1 MLYRKLFYLSH
12 LLCKIFIVF
21 RCVHYYRACVK
32 LNSAHDILE
41 DFRHNNKPGLLP
53 GWTRKDIEQLTYF
66 LYLRVE
72 MLNVLYVVEA
82 FRHDYMPGLLSGWTR
97 KDIEQLPIFFI
108 YFFLRIEMLT
118 CYISCKRSAIIIL
131 QDFYPNEPEMISEQL
146 PNFFLWV
153 EMLKVL

>member
-1 MLYRKLFYLSH
+1 
-12 LLCKIFIVF
+12 
-21 RCVHYYRACVK
+21 
-32 LNSAHDILE
+32 
-41 DFRHNNKPGLLP
+41 
-53 GWTRKDIEQLTYF
+53 
-66 LYLRVE
+66 

-82 FRHDYMPGLLSGWTR
+82 LRHDYMPGLLSGWTR
-97 KDIEQLPIFFI
+97 KDIEQLRII

-118 CYISCKRSAIIIL
+118 CYISWKRSAIIIL